1 MPVLYGR
8 SRSWLQYVDE
18 GTELREALRLGKPA
32 FQVRLF
38 LVEVLDRLDVL
49 ISLPDY
55 WHWDFRSVWLWTG
68 GCAEPFSMAR
78 S

>member
-1 MPVLYGR
+1 LE
-8 SRSWLQYVDE
+8 YVDE
-18 GTELREALRLGKPA
+18 GTELREALGLGKPA

-55 WHWDFRSVWLWTG
+55 WHWDLRSVWL
-68 GCAEPFSMAR
+68 
-78 S
+78 